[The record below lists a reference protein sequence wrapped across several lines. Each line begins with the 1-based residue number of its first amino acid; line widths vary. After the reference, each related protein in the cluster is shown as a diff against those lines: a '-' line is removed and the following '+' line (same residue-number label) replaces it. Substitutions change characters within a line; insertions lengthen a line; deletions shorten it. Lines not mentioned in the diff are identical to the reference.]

1 MPIPLP
7 PRARAKAVRRHTAI
21 ESIDWLGVW
30 AISLAFCAINLAG
43 IAYFL
48 SGDNTGASFILVGAA
63 VIIALIVRFSSQRRN
78 QLTDN

>member
-30 AISLAFCAINLAG
+30 AISLGFCAINLAG

-63 VIIALIVRFSSQRRN
+63 VVIALIVRFGAERKE
-78 QLTDN
+78 TD